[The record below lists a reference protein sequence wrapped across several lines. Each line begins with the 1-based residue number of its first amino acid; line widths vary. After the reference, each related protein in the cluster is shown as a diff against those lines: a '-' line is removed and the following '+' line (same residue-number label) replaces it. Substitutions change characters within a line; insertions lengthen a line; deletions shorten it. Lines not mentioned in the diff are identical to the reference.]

1 MKLLFIGLLC
11 SLPLLTEARNINI
24 DVSAQWPRYSTSFM
38 LELSE
43 FLFDLRPKLFW
54 DFVDDMCSH
63 SAIIDDVITAS
74 RENVLS
80 EKKYD
85 KQHELESVALSSA
98 IKIAYAEM
106 PLPAMGSLMNT
117 MVNFDNIKWI
127 TVRLMLQNCHSPF
140 RNLLCWFQTHARC
153 SVCLFMKFL
162 ISLLCLFHYSFIYSF
177 SIWSFFFSINS
188 LAYLIFFNRFAP
200 LSISYRFDCMP
211 LYLCDCVL
219 LLQFTKWE
227 MFILWNKIKFSAWYL
242 FVVLKR
248 LEYYFYFWN
257 SDGLASTL
265 INLILIFPYLILS
278 IHTSWICTDL
288 HQFIKTRN
296 KTLLWLLTLWYTHWW
311 LICKNLNFLI
321 FAYIDGLKYLCFYSS
336 NLH

>member
-1 MKLLFIGLLC
+1 MPLSFPEFIMLISNPRSLFCLFIHEDFYFFTLFILLFIYLFIFYL
-11 SLPLLTEARNINI
+11 II
-24 DVSAQWPRYSTSFM
+24 
-38 LELSE
+38 
-43 FLFDLRPKLFW
+43 FLFYW
-54 DFVDDMCSH
+54 
-63 SAIIDDVITAS
+63 
-74 RENVLS
+74 
-80 EKKYD
+80 
-85 KQHELESVALSSA
+85 
-98 IKIAYAEM
+98 
-106 PLPAMGSLMNT
+106 
-117 MVNFDNIKWI
+117 
-127 TVRLMLQNCHSPF
+127 
-140 RNLLCWFQTHARC
+140 
-153 SVCLFMKFL
+153 
-162 ISLLCLFHYSFIYSF
+162 
-177 SIWSFFFSINS
+177 
-188 LAYLIFFNRFAP
+188 LAGIFNFFNRFAP

-257 SDGLASTL
+257 SDELASTL
-265 INLILIFPYLILS
+265 TNLIFIFPYLILS
-278 IHTSWICTDL
+278 IHTSWICTEL

-321 FAYIDGLKYLCFYSS
+321 FAYIDGLNYLCFYSS